1 MRREGKTE
9 TSLCEQWKHGEVD
22 ERIDSIQDAPVSGA
36 RAQRDWHS
44 GDLTGSAFPIW
55 DFAYGFLGLD

>member
-22 ERIDSIQDAPVSGA
+22 ERIDSIQDAPREWGTSTA
-36 RAQRDWHS
+36 R
-44 GDLTGSAFPIW
+44 LAFGRPDRVRIP
-55 DFAYGFLGLD
+55 DLGLRLWIPRP